1 MTAWN
6 AVFQVEQ
13 VEKLTLIPHLPTHH
27 RANPPSKRIPTES
40 QFVNDRDAFFNGIG
54 QVKSSS
60 PKKMQVCYHQQR
72 SFP

>member
-1 MTAWN
+1 MTGCN

-13 VEKLTLIPHLPTHH
+13 VEKLALIPHLPTHH

-54 QVKSSS
+54 QLEPLN
-60 PKKMQVCYHQQR
+60 PKKI
-72 SFP
+72 